1 MYMCVK
7 DVNGHVYVC

>member
-7 DVNGHVYVC
+7 STIHVYVC